1 MVDER
6 AERRQADKL
15 RAISQKQKTDIDD
28 AVAALVQHPQG
39 RQYIYWLLEISGIGR
54 NPYTPNA
61 LNTSF
66 ACGQLNVGQQ
76 IQAHL
81 IEVAP
86 DAFLAMLKEKEEE
99 RLNAL
104 RSNYTDSAD

>member
-6 AERRQADKL
+6 AEKRQSDKL
-15 RAISQKQKTDIDD
+15 RAIARQQKTDVDD
-28 AVAALVQHPQG
+28 AVRALVQHAQG
-39 RQYIYWLLEISGIGR
+39 RQYIYWLLEICGIGR
-54 NPYTPNA
+54 NPFTQNA

-86 DAFLAMLKEKEEE
+86 DAFLEMLKEKEEE
-99 RLNAL
+99 RLNAV
-104 RSNYTDSAD
+104 RSNDTADD